1 MKKTILLC
9 LTLLLSYSASSQR
22 QINGQRPGKINLSG
36 KVIDQETQQPLEY
49 ATVTLRNDSR
59 PELLQGGI
67 TTEDGSFSFE
77 VFQGRY
83 TIIIEYIS
91 FEKNIREGCCFA

>member
-36 KVIDQETQQPLEY
+36 KVIDQET
-49 ATVTLRNDSR
+49 
-59 PELLQGGI
+59 
-67 TTEDGSFSFE
+67 
-77 VFQGRY
+77 
-83 TIIIEYIS
+83 
-91 FEKNIREGCCFA
+91 